1 MYDTIYACMNKSNRC
16 SQATPAKKKD
26 KKNVYLVSV
35 LPFQPRSF
43 PSQFRPEGRW
53 LAWSDNSETP
63 HPGGHAPLAHGMG
76 GDGGTYS

>member
-1 MYDTIYACMNKSNRC
+1 MTRYMHASII
-16 SQATPAKKKD
+16 ATDVAKPHLPKRKTKKCIP
-26 KKNVYLVSV
+26 YVSV

-63 HPGGHAPLAHGMG
+63 HPGGHAPLAHGIG
-76 GDGGTYS
+76 GDGETYL

>member
-1 MYDTIYACMNKSNRC
+1 MTRYRHASIIATDVAKPHLPKRKPKKSI
-16 SQATPAKKKD
+16 P
-26 KKNVYLVSV
+26 YVSV

-76 GDGGTYS
+76 GDGETYL